1 MLYLYI
7 LTGVSLFVGVVNLV
21 AVLFLSNAFFRV
33 MVSGREPVAPPPRG
47 ERGLVDL
54 RESGTYDPRF
64 RS

>member
-7 LTGVSLFVGVVNLV
+7 LTGVSIFLGVLNLV
-21 AVLFLSNAFFRV
+21 ALLFLSNAFFRV
-33 MVSGREPVAPPPRG
+33 MVSGREPVAPPPRD

>member
-1 MLYLYI
+1 MIYLYI
-7 LTGVSLFVGVVNLV
+7 MTGVSLFVGVVNLV

-33 MVSGREPVAPPPRG
+33 MISGSEPVAPPPKD

-54 RESGTYDPRF
+54 KESGTYDPRF